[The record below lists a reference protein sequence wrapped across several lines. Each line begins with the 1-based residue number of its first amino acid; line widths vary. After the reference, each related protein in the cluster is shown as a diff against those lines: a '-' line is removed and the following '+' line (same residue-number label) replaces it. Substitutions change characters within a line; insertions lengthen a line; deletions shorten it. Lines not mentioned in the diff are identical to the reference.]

1 MKHFVIPGQRLR
13 LLSPVNQPRKR
24 LRGNPSPKGAKTM
37 NGQRK
42 DPHSYACEGEPKID
56 HIQWSA
62 RVSFEDETLDCR
74 ETMFFNRSG
83 ATVLDTRDIE
93 IMAITDHAGNRIPYT
108 LGDAHPILGSP
119 LRFTV
124 PSSRKVRGVY
134 RTIPK
139 AKALCWLK
147 PGQTAG
153 GKHPFVASKAQHD
166 NARSFILC
174 RDTASERF
182 TFEAEL
188 NIPRELRGLMAA
200 RSLGDRRYEGDR
212 TIECW
217 EMPFTIPSYLFT
229 FFAGDVQFR
238 ELSERCGVWAEPSV
252 LENAAW
258 ELGEQEAVLQIAES
272 MLGPYCWGRYDII
285 VTPKFYP
292 SAGMENPMLTSIS
305 SIMLTGTRE
314 LMYVQD
320 HESIHPWIGNRTTHA
335 NAEHYWLN
343 EGMTD
348 YYTGRIA
355 EKRYGAARRFIW
367 MEISRLSSQNA
378 LETQYKKTPHLAHLR
393 PVLQGEPAAMAMSHL
408 PYHKGAMLM
417 YALERA
423 IGPEAVDEFMR
434 EYLEAFAFRSITTE
448 EWLEFA
454 HKRISRA
461 LEKIRIQEWMDT
473 TELSPHHAPR
483 IPYHDFRPVVMMAE
497 RCEIPHSEVAQQWG
511 IAQWNLYLQ
520 TLKRP
525 VPDSIIRALDDQY
538 QLSTASKRL
547 PIQYRFLQMAIAS
560 GDMGMLPIARTLLTS
575 MGNRGIAGFLFGAMA
590 NRPEMHAF
598 ARDTYAECKPLYHAT
613 AQADVEQIFKD
624 CDVAL

>member
-1 MKHFVIPGQRLR
+1 MNDGQI
-13 LLSPVNQPRKR
+13 
-24 LRGNPSPKGAKTM
+24 
-37 NGQRK
+37 
-42 DPHSYACEGEPKID
+42 DPHSYARPGEPRIN

-62 RVSFEDETLDCR
+62 TVGFDIEILECR
-74 ETMFFNRSG
+74 ERMVFDHSG
-83 ATVLDTRDIE
+83 DTVLDTRDIE
-93 IMAITDHAGNRIPYT
+93 IIDLTDLAGNHIPYR
-108 LGDAHPILGSP
+108 LGEPHPILGAP
-119 LRFTV
+119 LHFTV
-124 PSSRKVRGVY
+124 PPSREVIGVY
-134 RTIPK
+134 ETSPK

-166 NARSFILC
+166 NARSFLLC

-188 NIPRELRGLMAA
+188 NVPRQLRGLMAA
-200 RSLGDRRYEGDR
+200 RSVGSRQIEGDR
-212 TIECW
+212 AIERW

-229 FFAGDVQFR
+229 FFAGDVEFR
-238 ELSERCGVWAEPSV
+238 ELSERCGVWAEPSI
-252 LENAAW
+252 LDNAAW
-258 ELGEQEAVLQIAES
+258 ELGEQEQVLQIVEG
-272 MLGPYCWGRYDII
+272 MLTPYSWGRYDII
-285 VTPKFYP
+285 VAPKYYP

-320 HESIHPWIGNRTTHA
+320 HESVHPWTGNRTTHA
-335 NAEHYWLN
+335 NAQHYWLN

-378 LETQYKKTPHLAHLR
+378 LETQFKKTPHLARLR
-393 PVLQGEPAAMAMSHL
+393 PILQGEPAAMAMSHL
-408 PYHKGAMLM
+408 PYYKGSMLM

-423 IGPEAVDEFMR
+423 IGTDALDGFMR
-434 EYLEAFAFRSITTE
+434 DYLEAFAFRSITTE

-454 HKRISRA
+454 TRRIPHA
-461 LEKIRIQEWMDT
+461 LEKIQIQDWLET
-473 TELSPHHAPR
+473 TELAPHQAPR
-483 IPYHDFRPVVMMAE
+483 IPYHDFRPVVMMAD
-497 RCEIPHSEVAQQWG
+497 RCEIPHPEVARQWG

-525 VPDSIIRALDDQY
+525 VPEAMIRALDSQY
-538 QLSTASKRL
+538 QLSTASERL
-547 PIQYRFLQMAIAS
+547 PIQYRFLQMALAS
-560 GDMGMLPIARTLLTS
+560 GDMGMLPVARALLTS

-590 NRPEMHAF
+590 NRREMHSY
-598 ARDTYAECKPLYHAT
+598 AREVYAECKPLYHAT

-624 CDVAL
+624 NDVAF